1 MTKAQANEAQLRQ
14 EENKPA
20 GKARVKPK
28 GNSRGTKIF
37 IVCMMAWPLLH
48 FAVFWVYVNANTFY
62 LTFFQW
68 DPQHA
73 VYEWYGLQRFKDI
86 LDSIFVNPDASIIN
100 YIKNSLWVFPVQ
112 NFIMLPLSFLLA
124 FYLSKKMPAG
134 GVFRVIFFLPSII
147 STVVLAKAYRYMFN
161 SNFGPADALVEAIF
175 GSSPDWFDSMGN
187 WAMPLIF
194 FFTVWSGLGYKMLLL
209 QGAIER
215 IPQEIIEASK
225 LDGVPLYRE
234 LFSITFPLVMP
245 TLTTFFVT
253 NTLAVFSYYMDP
265 MLLGG
270 ESGGVNGS
278 TGTVALRVA
287 YMMQNGKA
295 EDAAAFGLL
304 FSLVGMP
311 VVLFIKWMMEKLTPD
326 VEF

>member
-1 MTKAQANEAQLRQ
+1 MARTQAKAIRGEGGAPE
-14 EENKPA
+14 PA
-20 GKARVKPK
+20 AHFRPK
-28 GNSRGTKIF
+28 GNSRSTKIF

-48 FAVFWVYVNANTFY
+48 FAVFWIYVNANTFY

-68 DPQHA
+68 NPQIA
-73 VYEWYGLQRFKDI
+73 EYEWYGFHRFQDI
-86 LDSIFVNPDASIIN
+86 LNSIFVTPDASIIN

-124 FYLSKKMPAG
+124 FFLSKKMPAG
-134 GVFRVIFFLPSII
+134 GLFRVIFFLPSII

-161 SNFGPADALVEAIF
+161 SNFGPVDALVNAFF

-215 IPQEIIEASK
+215 IPQEIIEASA
-225 LDGVPLYRE
+225 LDGVPMHKE
-234 LFSITFPLVMP
+234 LFSITLPLVLP
-245 TLTTFFVT
+245 TITTFFVT
-253 NTLAVFSYYMDP
+253 NTLAVFGYYMDP

-278 TGTVALRVA
+278 TGTVALRVTFL
-287 YMMQNGKA
+287 MQNGKA

-304 FSLVGMP
+304 FSIVGMP
-311 VVLFIKWMMEKLTPD
+311 IILFIKWLMEKLTPD